1 MCYDVATILHEA
13 GKAMKEYFAKLKYLF
28 KWRDLAFTVLLF
40 TLILTVAFCR
50 AEDMIKVTFGD
61 DALDV
66 VTSRYSMNI
75 PYDQIESVEIGTL
88 GKDDVIIKGKGDIA
102 LRTGHCSNNVWGEYY
117 GIIDLQ
123 TSKCVLVRLD
133 DGRLFVFSHQSDE
146 KVQSDAETLQTY
158 LNK

>member
-1 MCYDVATILHEA
+1 
-13 GKAMKEYFAKLKYLF
+13 MKEYFAKLKYLF

-50 AEDMIKVTFGD
+50 AEDMIQVNFGE

-66 VTSRYSMNI
+66 MTNRYSMNV
-75 PYDQIESVEIGTL
+75 PYEMIESVEVGVL
-88 GKDDVIIKGKGDIA
+88 DKDDKIIQGKGDLA
-102 LRTGHCSNNVWGEYY
+102 LRTGHCTNKDWGEYY

-123 TSKCVLVRLD
+123 TSKCVLIYLN
-133 DGRLFVFSHQSDE
+133 DGRLFVYSHKSDE
-146 KVQSDAETLQTY
+146 KVQSDVATLQTY

>member
-1 MCYDVATILHEA
+1 
-13 GKAMKEYFAKLKYLF
+13 MKEYFAKLKYLF

-50 AEDMIKVTFGD
+50 AEDMIQVNFGE

-66 VTSRYSMNI
+66 VTNRYSMNV
-75 PYDQIESVEIGTL
+75 PYEMIESVEVGVL
-88 GKDDVIIKGKGDIA
+88 DKDDEIIQGKGDLA
-102 LRTGHCSNNVWGEYY
+102 LRTGHCTNKDWGEYY

-123 TSKCVLVRLD
+123 TSKCVLIQLN
-133 DGRLFVFSHQSDE
+133 DGRLFVFSHKSDE
-146 KVQSDAETLQTY
+146 KVQSDAATLQTY

>member
-1 MCYDVATILHEA
+1 
-13 GKAMKEYFAKLKYLF
+13 MKEYFAKLKYLF

-50 AEDMIKVTFGD
+50 AEDMIQVNFGE

-66 VTSRYSMNI
+66 MTNRYSMNI
-75 PYDQIESVEIGTL
+75 PYEMIESVEVGVL
-88 GKDDVIIKGKGDIA
+88 DKDDEIIQGKGDIA
-102 LRTGHCSNNVWGEYY
+102 LRTGHCTNKDWGEYY
-117 GIIDLQ
+117 GVIDLQ
-123 TSKCVLVRLD
+123 TSKCVLIYLN

-146 KVQSDAETLQTY
+146 KVQSDAATLQTY

>member
-1 MCYDVATILHEA
+1 
-13 GKAMKEYFAKLKYLF
+13 MKEYFAKLKYLF

-50 AEDMIKVTFGD
+50 AEDMIQVNFGE

-66 VTSRYSMNI
+66 STSRYSMNI
-75 PYDQIESVEIGTL
+75 PYEMIESVEVGIL
-88 GKDDVIIKGKGDIA
+88 DKDDKIIEGKGDIA
-102 LRTGHCSNNVWGEYY
+102 LRTGHCTNKDWGEYY
-117 GIIDLQ
+117 GVIDLQ
-123 TSKCVLVRLD
+123 TSKCVLIYLN

-146 KVQSDAETLQTY
+146 KVQSDAATLQTY

>member
-1 MCYDVATILHEA
+1 
-13 GKAMKEYFAKLKYLF
+13 MKEYFAKLKYLF

-50 AEDMIKVTFGD
+50 AEDMIQVNFGE

-66 VTSRYSMNI
+66 VTNRYSMNV
-75 PYDQIESVEIGTL
+75 PYEMIESVEVGIL
-88 GKDDVIIKGKGDIA
+88 DKDDEIIEGKGDIA
-102 LRTGHCSNNVWGEYY
+102 LRTGHCTNKGWGEYY

-123 TSKCVLVRLD
+123 TSNCVLIRLK
-133 DGRLFVFSHQSDE
+133 DGRLFVFSHMSDE
-146 KVQSDAETLQTY
+146 KVQNDAATLQTY